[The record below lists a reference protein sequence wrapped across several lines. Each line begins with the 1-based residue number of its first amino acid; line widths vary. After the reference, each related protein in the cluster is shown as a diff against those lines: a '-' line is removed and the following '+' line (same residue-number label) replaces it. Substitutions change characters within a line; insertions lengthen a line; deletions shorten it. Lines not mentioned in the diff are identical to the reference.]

1 MSKKK
6 NSEPEPQIPYTGKA
20 FLFVAIGLEVF
31 GAVSLGLIFTVLGI
45 YALIA
50 SVIFGLAA
58 LAFCNTQKKKNPVP
72 ALKYVII
79 LGYVLTAAAALIFIG
94 GIIWSSLK

>member
-6 NSEPEPQIPYTGKA
+6 QTEPETEIPYTGKA
-20 FLFVAIGLEVF
+20 FLLVAIGLEVF

-50 SVIFGLAA
+50 SVIFALAA
-58 LAFCNTQKKKNPVP
+58 LAFCNIQKKKNSVP
-72 ALKYVII
+72 ALKFVTV
-79 LGYVLTAAAALIFIG
+79 LGYVLTAVAIVIFIG
-94 GIIWSSLK
+94 GIIYSAIK